1 MARRSLKASTIGIE
15 KAKRAFKVR
24 EWTQEYLASE
34 VGLETRQSIWKFFTG
49 KPIERQNFMEICFQL
64 GLDWQ
69 DIAQLPDQRLLTE
82 NNQTWENCQDVESLV
97 QMLRSRRSDK
107 IQSQCATTRL
117 LDIPQPIQLE
127 EIYVETNILNNIT
140 SRRWLDIL
148 DLQESILE
156 KFDCF
161 DFNQLYQE
169 RVSAIQ
175 AVITYSKLM
184 VLGKPGSGKTT
195 FLKYIAIQC
204 NKGKLLS
211 DRIPIFIRLRNFAE
225 DARETGSYSL
235 LSYISQELADC
246 GASDQEIQTLLVDGK
261 MLVMLDGL
269 DEIPEDD
276 NYQIISKIA
285 IFTEKYYKNQ
295 FIITCRIGYQ
305 QYRFE
310 EFSDVEIADF
320 DSSQIEAFVRSWFIN
335 VSNNSLEKGK
345 DLTCQFVQKLQL
357 LENKQIRELAVRPLL
372 LNLVCCVFQGRSD
385 FPVRKVELYKQG
397 LDILLN
403 RWDKV
408 SNIKRNE
415 IYLRL
420 SLPQNFELLSQIA
433 AITFK
438 QGHYFFTQSNLQQYI
453 KEYLYNLP
461 IDQTEQTESEVLQLN
476 TEVVLKW
483 LETHG
488 LLIEQAR
495 GIYSFSHIVFQEYL
509 TAKNIVSSPNSQILE
524 KKLIELVSHL
534 TEPRWHKIF
543 LLTAGMLDNPTCLLQ
558 FMQQEIDQ
566 LVAFD
571 KQLQKFLN
579 WVNHKS
585 LSVQS
590 THKRVAIR
598 AFYLTL
604 ELLDN
609 LNLTNDLPFSLGID
623 LRLTSSLTP
632 DLALDIALQCALQ
645 LSIALPYEP
654 SLDRVLALSFALP
667 DDRTLA
673 CNSELQS
680 SLQKLKE
687 QLPTP
692 VQGREK
698 LKEWWNA
705 NGQIWANE
713 LRLVIVRCRNI
724 GHQWQFSEQHKE
736 ILKQYYTANQ
746 LLVACLNSTC
756 KITPTVIES
765 ILATLLLP
773 TPKRLMTYSSI

>member
-1 MARRSLKASTIGIE
+1 MAGRSLKASTVGIE

-127 EIYVETNILNNIT
+127 EIYVDTNILNNIT

-148 DLQESILE
+148 DLQESITE
-156 KFDCF
+156 EFDCF

-195 FLKYIAIQC
+195 FLKYIAMQC
-204 NKGKLLS
+204 NQSKLLS
-211 DRIPIFIRLRNFAE
+211 DRIPIFIRLKNFAE
-225 DARETGSYSL
+225 DAKETGNYSL
-235 LSYISQELADC
+235 LNYISQELADC
-246 GASDQEIQTLLVDGK
+246 GASDQEIQTLLVDGR
-261 MLVMLDGL
+261 MLILLDGL

-276 NYQIISKIA
+276 NAKIISKMA
-285 IFTEKYYKNQ
+285 IFTEKYYKNK

-305 QYRFE
+305 HYRFE

-320 DSSQIEAFVRSWFIN
+320 DFSQIEAFVQNWF
-335 VSNNSLEKGK
+335 VSVSKNSLEEGK
-345 DLTCQFVQKLQL
+345 ALACQFVQKLQL
-357 LENKQIRELAVRPLL
+357 LENKQIRELAVKPLL
-372 LNLVCCVFQGRSD
+372 LNLVCCVFQARSD

-397 LDILLN
+397 LEILLN
-403 RWDKV
+403 RRDKV
-408 SNIKRNE
+408 RNIKRNE
-415 IYLRL
+415 IYLHL
-420 SLPQNFELLSQIA
+420 SLPQKLELLSQIA

-438 QGHYFFTQSNLQQYI
+438 QGHYFFTQSNVQQYI
-453 KEYLYNLP
+453 TDYLCNLP
-461 IDQTEQTESEVLQLN
+461 MAQTEPEVLQFN
-476 TEVVLKW
+476 SEAVLKL
-483 LETHG
+483 LEIHG

-495 GIYSFSHIVFQEYL
+495 GIYSFSHIAFQEYL
-509 TAKNIVSSPNSQILE
+509 TAKNIVTSPNPQILE
-524 KKLIELVSHL
+524 KKLIDLVSHL
-534 TEPRWHKIF
+534 TEPRWRKIF
-543 LLTAGMLDNPTCLLQ
+543 LLTAGMLDNPSCLLQ
-558 FMQQEIDQ
+558 FIKQDIDQ

-571 KQLQKFLN
+571 KQLQKFFNWLN
-579 WVNHKS
+579 DKS
-585 LSVQS
+585 LSVQF

-609 LNLTNDLPFSLGID
+609 LNLINDLAFSLGID
-623 LRLTSSLTP
+623 LRLTSNLTP

-645 LSIALPYEP
+645 LSLALPYEP

-673 CNSELQS
+673 SNPELQS

-705 NGQIWANE
+705 NGQTWANE

-724 GHQWQFSEQHKE
+724 GHQWQFSEQHKQ
-736 ILKQYYTANQ
+736 ILKQYYTANH
-746 LLVACLNSTC
+746 LLIDCLKSTC
-756 KITPTVIES
+756 QITPTLTET

-773 TPKRLMTYSSI
+773 TPKILMRYSSI